1 MKNEND
7 VHSISSLK
15 KNESN
20 EFSSQCFGKTFPL
33 GSQNLQRANSTNVF
47 NKKCDFNSYMKN
59 TNNHKSNST
68 IKNILDK
75 MVSIKKTN
83 MRLSDDIT
91 KDICSSIRKEKL
103 IFSVRQEATYIDKE
117 NDYLKGTC
125 EKVDHMKEKC
135 ETNRKAVTEYHKSL
149 LEQYEN
155 CMETVN

>member
-7 VHSISSLK
+7 VHSITSLN

-20 EFSSQCFGKTFPL
+20 EISSQCFGKTFPL
-33 GSQNLQRANSTNVF
+33 ASQVLQRVNSTNVF
-47 NKKCDFNSYMKN
+47 NKKSDFNSNLKN

-68 IKNILDK
+68 IKSILDK

-83 MRLSDDIT
+83 MRLSNDIT

-103 IFSVRQEATYIDKE
+103 IFSVRQEASYIEKQ

-125 EKVDHMKEKC
+125 EKVDKMKDKC

-155 CMETVN
+155 CMQTVN